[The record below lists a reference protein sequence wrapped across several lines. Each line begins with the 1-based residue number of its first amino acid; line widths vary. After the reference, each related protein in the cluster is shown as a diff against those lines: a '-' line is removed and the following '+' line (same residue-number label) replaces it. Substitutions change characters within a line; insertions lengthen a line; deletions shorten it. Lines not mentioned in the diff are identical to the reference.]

1 MTRLHSVAAGC
12 IAVSCALLLLPGR
25 APQTVAEPTDF
36 IRYVPG
42 KRGEGKLETAIAAY
56 TRDDGAAVE
65 LVAAVHIGDAEYYR
79 KLEER
84 FAGYDSLLYEMIKP
98 ADVEV
103 RRGEKSAGMLSF
115 LQRGLKDVLHLEF
128 QLDAVD
134 YGKKNFVHADLDPET
149 FFRLQAERGESIL
162 SLFLDLL
169 LEDMKRQARGDARER
184 VTLIELVA
192 AFSSEDG
199 PRKLKLLFARELED
213 MEKTLAG
220 IGRSGEGSVLLEER
234 NKAAI
239 RVLEKSLA
247 QGKKKIGIFYGG
259 AHMADMEKRLIDD
272 LGFHRA
278 RVEWVTAWDIK
289 KREQPEKPSDREEPK
304 EQPNAKEPS
313 ENGTPEGASPK
324 ASEK

>member
-1 MTRLHSVAAGC
+1 MTRLHTVAAGC
-12 IAVSCALLLLPGR
+12 AALSCALLLLPGR
-25 APQTVAEPTDF
+25 ATETRAEPTDF

-42 KRGEGKLETAIAAY
+42 DRGEGKLETAIATY
-56 TRDDGAAVE
+56 TRDDGAVVE
-65 LVAAVHIGDAEYYR
+65 LVAAVHIGDAAYYR
-79 KLEER
+79 ALEER

-98 ADVEV
+98 PDVEV
-103 RRGEKSAGMLSF
+103 RRGEKSGGMLSF

-149 FFRLQAERGESIL
+149 FFRLQSERGESIL
-162 SLFLDLL
+162 SLFLDLM
-169 LEDMKRQARGDARER
+169 LEDMKRQARGDARQR

-220 IGRSGEGSVLLEER
+220 IGRNGEGSVLLEER

-239 RVLEKSLA
+239 RVLRKALGD
-247 QGKKKIGIFYGG
+247 GKKKIGIFYGG

-272 LGFHRA
+272 FGFR
-278 RVEWVTAWDIK
+278 RTGVEWVTAWDIK
-289 KREQPEKPSDREEPK
+289 KERSRSG
-304 EQPNAKEPS
+304 EPS
-313 ENGTPEGASPK
+313 EKSKAEPEAKASPEGGTPDGASPG